1 MVMELQARN
10 DFKIWEIITNEEKVS
25 LFLHV
30 TLCIDPFGPIKK
42 VKVSHSLIAVGA
54 VGVESHCILGTVD
67 ERRSPSLSFRCLIL
81 P

>member
-1 MVMELQARN
+1 MDPN
-10 DFKIWEIITNEEKVS
+10 DSFEEAKSLICTLGYIIN
-25 LFLHV
+25 
-30 TLCIDPFGPIKK
+30 IKK

-54 VGVESHCILGTVD
+54 VGVRVPLYLKLGTAD